1 MGRFNRHLLSSR
13 VILEQKTVMGD
24 GVHFLKLRRNKW
36 KLEKI
41 FHVFK
46 HLPKIMQ
53 PTVEGPK
60 DNYHKE
66 NVYNKSKKF
75 LYINFFF
82 LYQHVLPFITELSF
96 MVWVITPKFIF
107 NSLFNSFTNVNIC
120 IIKFICLSI
129 QFGGH

>member
-1 MGRFNRHLLSSR
+1 M
-13 VILEQKTVMGD
+13 
-24 GVHFLKLRRNKW
+24 
-36 KLEKI
+36 EKI

-53 PTVEGPK
+53 PIIEGPK

-66 NVYNKSKKF
+66 NVYNKSKRF

-96 MVWVITPKFIF
+96 MVW
-107 NSLFNSFTNVNIC
+107 
-120 IIKFICLSI
+120 IIAP
-129 QFGGH
+129 